1 MIYSIGIF
9 LAFFLA
15 LLSLFKRGRSA
26 ADLTLGIWLMIMGC
40 HTAFFYFTFTH
51 DLLDYPH
58 LLGLD
63 VPMPFLHNPLFY
75 CYVLALIKPKKLT
88 AQLLLMHFSLPILIY
103 LLLMPLFLAS
113 TSYKMD
119 LIRRGVVFVTL
130 SRLLITFM
138 ALSTAAYAYLI
149 QKELKSYRAGLTQ
162 ALSARDRQQLAW
174 INIIFYTMIGAW
186 LITLLTEVEVYIFG
200 ALSCLVILIGYFG
213 IKKVGVFTNREN
225 SEEDQTPALVPQK
238 DKKKYS
244 NSGLNAAGIKA
255 LQQQLL
261 ELMAQEKPF
270 LNPELTLSELASQ
283 LQTHPNYL
291 SQVLNDELGANFYD
305 YINALRVEE
314 FKRLVALPENQKYT
328 LLALAHQS
336 GFNSKASFNRNFK
349 KVTQE
354 SPSLFLKKQ
363 AIAMD

>member
-1 MIYSIGIF
+1 MVYSIGIF

-15 LLSLFKRGRSA
+15 LLSLFKRGRST
-26 ADLTLGIWLMIMGC
+26 ADLILGIWLMIMGC
-40 HTAFFYFTFTH
+40 HTSLFYFTFTH
-51 DLLDYPH
+51 GQLGYPH

-63 VPMPFLHNPLFY
+63 VPLPFMHNPLFY
-75 CYVLALIKPKKLT
+75 CYVLALIKPTKLNT
-88 AQLLLMHFSLPILIY
+88 QLLLVHFSLPILIY

-113 TSYKMD
+113 TSYKID
-119 LIRRGVVFVTL
+119 LIRRGVIFVTW

-138 ALSTAAYAYLI
+138 ALTTAAYAYLI
-149 QKELKSYRAGLTQ
+149 QKELKTYKTGLKQTV
-162 ALSARDRQQLAW
+162 STRDRQQLGW

-186 LITLLTEVEVYIFG
+186 LITLLTEVRVYIFG

-213 IKKVGVFTNREN
+213 IKQVGVFTNREHPD
-225 SEEDQTPALVPQK
+225 EDQPPALVPQK

-244 NSGLNAAGIKA
+244 NSGLNAIGIKA

-283 LQTHPNYL
+283 LHTHPNYL

-305 YINALRVEE
+305 YINALRVAE
-314 FKRLVALPENQKYT
+314 FKRLVTLPENQKYT

-354 SPSLFLKKQ
+354 SPSVFLKKQ
-363 AIAMD
+363 ALAMY